1 MGTMFLIQIAH
12 VKLQLDC
19 RGQDVS
25 VSPQP
30 VLTSLKAA
38 ILYGEHFVAI
48 KKLLLEFNAECCY
61 YEHKGTKYCYK
72 NFTGKSTNLYQNA
85 LQFYSKNCS
94 IFTSLY
100 PDLVVPDPFGCT
112 CIKPKYFVELDTCK

>member
-1 MGTMFLIQIAH
+1 MFLIQVAH

-30 VLTSLKAA
+30 VLTSLEAA
-38 ILYGEHFVAI
+38 IFYGEHFVAI
-48 KKLLLEFNAECCY
+48 KKLLLEFNAEECAVITNT
-61 YEHKGTKYCYK
+61 KTQKYCYK

-100 PDLVVPDPFGCT
+100 PDLVVPTLSATCT